1 MKWCDSNPASFYSCI
16 CFYQTEVEGRK
27 VPTLVKALSKFQ
39 VVDMVVGPQH
49 SAVVVEPGLVYM
61 FGRNHYG
68 QLGLGNT
75 KPREAPAQVQT
86 MADKIVSVRFLSY
99 YHSTFQIT

>member
-1 MKWCDSNPASFYSCI
+1 M
-16 CFYQTEVEGRK
+16 
-27 VPTLVKALSKFQ
+27 VKALSKYQ
-39 VVDMVVGPQH
+39 VMDMVVGPHH

-75 KPREAPAQVQT
+75 KTREAPAQVQS
-86 MADKIVSVRFLSY
+86 MADKTVSVSLARILDFV
-99 YHSTFQIT
+99 